1 MDNNLSQSIITA
13 TKWSTFTEVLAKLV
27 APISSMVLARL
38 LTPEAFGVV
47 ATLNM
52 VIAFAEIFTDAGF
65 QRYLIQH
72 EFIDQEDKDKSADV
86 AFWSN
91 LTMSFILW
99 GVIAL
104 FSDSI
109 AILVGNPGLGHVL
122 TIACISIPIA
132 AFSSIQMALFKRSLD
147 FKTLFWRRIAMI
159 LVPLCI
165 TIPLAIILRSYWALV
180 IGTIVTNLVN
190 ALLLTLKSNWRPSLY
205 YSFGRL
211 KEMFAFCSWSIVDA
225 VLVWATAYID
235 ILFIGRALDSYYL
248 GLYKTSITTVG
259 QFTSLV
265 ANSILP
271 VVMPAIARLQ
281 DDLPKMRSV
290 LLKFQ
295 KYTAILLLPMGFGI
309 YLFQDLVTEVMLG
322 NQWTEASS
330 FIGLWALMEVVMIV
344 FARFCSNVYPAVG
357 KPFISVITQVL
368 HLVFLIPTVII
379 AGHYGF
385 HTLYIAR
392 SFIRLE
398 GVLVN
403 MIFVYITIKQSPW
416 RMIQNVIPE
425 FMACIIMSVAAILL
439 LRLNDSIILSFI
451 WIALCSFLYFVVL
464 FLFPKERAL
473 LMEIKHRAFKRVF

>member
-1 MDNNLSQSIITA
+1 
-13 TKWSTFTEVLAKLV
+13 
-27 APISSMVLARL
+27 
-38 LTPEAFGVV
+38 
-47 ATLNM
+47 
-52 VIAFAEIFTDAGF
+52 
-65 QRYLIQH
+65 
-72 EFIDQEDKDKSADV
+72 
-86 AFWSN
+86 
-91 LTMSFILW
+91 
-99 GVIAL
+99 
-104 FSDSI
+104 
-109 AILVGNPGLGHVL
+109 
-122 TIACISIPIA
+122 
-132 AFSSIQMALFKRSLD
+132 
-147 FKTLFWRRIAMI
+147 
-159 LVPLCI
+159 
-165 TIPLAIILRSYWALV
+165 
-180 IGTIVTNLVN
+180 
-190 ALLLTLKSNWRPSLY
+190 
-205 YSFGRL
+205 
-211 KEMFAFCSWSIVDA
+211 
-225 VLVWATAYID
+225 
-235 ILFIGRALDSYYL
+235 
-248 GLYKTSITTVG
+248 
-259 QFTSLV
+259 
-265 ANSILP
+265 
-271 VVMPAIARLQ
+271 
-281 DDLPKMRSV
+281 
-290 LLKFQ
+290 
-295 KYTAILLLPMGFGI
+295 MGFGI